1 MRAAVGSF
9 LSLFHLFQVCLLL
22 FAGSLY
28 VICTYCYCVIVIA
41 AVFIKGVVFFVLIVA
56 VFAFIIVVVCTVWLY
71 RDAYRLSFIFFAFV
85 NRFCACVYAKVISY
99 ALHICILFFE

>member
-1 MRAAVGSF
+1 M
-9 LSLFHLFQVCLLL
+9 LFARTVIVLLL
-22 FAGSLY
+22 LQLFLLK
-28 VICTYCYCVIVIA
+28 VLL
-41 AVFIKGVVFFVLIVA
+41 FFVLIVA

-99 ALHICILFFE
+99 TLHICILFFE